1 MNKKLNKT
9 LNIIELILLI
19 VICTIITVSS
29 VLHLNNIS
37 LSIINYVSIIIGLLS
52 EITIISI
59 ELFLFI
65 ILKKK
70 YKMYYLT
77 YLFID
82 LLLFILATKLIP
94 FGGIISILPLCTI
107 KSVFRISNVKVIYE
121 KKYINRYFKM
131 FNITLPKETKKKVAK
146 RSSVKQTSKR
156 VNRTQKSYA

>member
-82 LLLFILATKLIP
+82 LL
-94 FGGIISILPLCTI
+94 
-107 KSVFRISNVKVIYE
+107 
-121 KKYINRYFKM
+121 
-131 FNITLPKETKKKVAK
+131 
-146 RSSVKQTSKR
+146 
-156 VNRTQKSYA
+156 